1 MFENAIIGCCYVCG
15 GLMKQPRGV
24 SLPPFGQCLC
34 IAKLAV
40 AHIIHKYRGANF
52 AKRGH
57 NCWTNKALRRTGQS
71 AQRKFVSE
79 CDTCVISIYCRP
91 AKRKAYE
98 WDNTRKGYWCIAY
111 SLYYTENHPNNGL
124 STEGKSYSARAT
136 SSATYPMV
144 RRKFTSMHGCNMMPW
159 AVFTNIMSTPN
170 GPS

>member
-1 MFENAIIGCCYVCG
+1 MT
-15 GLMKQPRGV
+15 QPRGV

-57 NCWTNKALRRTGQS
+57 NCLTNKALRRTGQN

-91 AKRKAYE
+91 VKRKAYE
-98 WDNTRKGYWCIAY
+98 WGNTRKCYWRIAD
-111 SLYYTENHPNNGL
+111 SFILHRKSPKQRPQHRGQIVFGSCHIECHIPHGATQIHLDARVQHDAFVRLYQHHVHTQRTLVAG
-124 STEGKSYSARAT
+124 GK
-136 SSATYPMV
+136 ML
-144 RRKFTSMHGCNMMPW
+144 
-159 AVFTNIMSTPN
+159 
-170 GPS
+170 

>member
-57 NCWTNKALRRTGQS
+57 NCLTNNLYIQKEQLTLSGTKKDNRPSMLR
-71 AQRKFVSE
+71 
-79 CDTCVISIYCRP
+79 
-91 AKRKAYE
+91 
-98 WDNTRKGYWCIAY
+98 
-111 SLYYTENHPNNGL
+111 
-124 STEGKSYSARAT
+124 
-136 SSATYPMV
+136 
-144 RRKFTSMHGCNMMPW
+144 
-159 AVFTNIMSTPN
+159 
-170 GPS
+170 